1 MIVEERTYT
10 LQPGK
15 TAEWVAF
22 YGERGLPVQQRLL
35 GKLIGFFTSE
45 IGTLNQV
52 VHIWAYDSLAH
63 REQCRA
69 NLAGDADWK
78 AYQRDAPKVIVTM
91 ENRILVPVPFSPLR
105 KDIRTGRGSSGC
117 CDGRGR

>member
-10 LQPGK
+10 TQPGK
-15 TAEWVAF
+15 AAEWVAF
-22 YGERGLPVQQRLL
+22 YGERGLPIQQRLL

-45 IGTLNQV
+45 IGTLNQI

-69 NLAGDADWK
+69 ALAADADWK
-78 AYQRDAPKVIVTM
+78 AYLRDAPKVIVTM
-91 ENRILVPVPFSPLR
+91 ENRILVPVPFSPL
-105 KDIRTGRGSSGC
+105 K
-117 CDGRGR
+117 

>member
-1 MIVEERTYT
+1 MIVEERIYT
-10 LQPGK
+10 MQPGRVQ
-15 TAEWVAF
+15 EWLAF
-22 YGERGLPVQQRLL
+22 YGERGLAVQNRLL
-35 GKLIGFFTSE
+35 GRLIGFFTSE

-69 NLAGDADWK
+69 ALAADPDWK

-105 KDIRTGRGSSGC
+105 
-117 CDGRGR
+117 

>member
-10 LQPGK
+10 MQPGK
-15 TAEWVAF
+15 AAEWVAF

-35 GKLIGFFTSE
+35 GRLIGFFTSE

-69 NLAGDADWK
+69 NLAGDPDWK
-78 AYQRDAPKVIVTM
+78 AYMRDSPKVIVTM
-91 ENRILVPVPFSPLR
+91 ENRILVPVSFSPL
-105 KDIRTGRGSSGC
+105 K
-117 CDGRGR
+117 